1 MSGKFE
7 GFIDF
12 EALKHLQRLIDLDK
26 DLRLQMAMENL
37 SKPKNIKVLQL
48 FCEVL
53 PCVEYKKG

>member
-37 SKPKNIKVLQL
+37 SKPKNIKVL
-48 FCEVL
+48 
-53 PCVEYKKG
+53 